1 MNKAPMHDEAHALL
15 AAADGLSGGKASKDP
30 FVHFALNGGD
40 WLDLIEALYEFA
52 AEEGIIL
59 PQLDKAR

>member
-1 MNKAPMHDEAHALL
+1 MHDEAHALR
-15 AAADGLSGGKASKDP
+15 AAADELSGGKASKDP

-59 PQLDKAR
+59 PQLDKAS

>member
-40 WLDLIEALYEFA
+40 WLDGSRTVA
-52 AEEGIIL
+52 AV
-59 PQLDKAR
+59 PV